1 MKKKDTIVKYYSDNT
16 KQTLNG
22 YILENYF
29 NSKMELAERSCV
41 RDSEEGDSVY
51 TYKVTFELIKTGKIK
66 TIVE

>member
-16 KQTLNG
+16 KQTSG
-22 YILENYF
+22 SYILEDYF

-41 RDSEEGDSVY
+41 RDSEEGNTVY
-51 TYKVTFELIKTGKIK
+51 TYKVTFELIKAGKVK